1 MIETIGNFLYNIL
14 DAVGSVLPRD
24 PFLQFFQ
31 MPDAVVYKYLG
42 IINWFIPVAF
52 IVSTFEAFLVA
63 YGTYI
68 LISTVLRWIK
78 AIE

>member
-14 DAVGSVLPRD
+14 DAIGSILPRD

-42 IINWFIPVAF
+42 IINWFIPVGF

-68 LISTVLRWIK
+68 LISSVLRWIK

>member
-31 MPDAVVYKYLG
+31 TPDAVVYKYLG
-42 IINWFIPVAF
+42 FINWLIPVNF
-52 IVSTFEAFLVA
+52 IAGTFEAFLIA

-68 LISTVLRWIK
+68 LISTILRWIK
-78 AIE
+78 AID

>member
-14 DAVGSVLPRD
+14 DAVGQVLPRD
-24 PFLQFFQ
+24 PFLQFFAI
-31 MPDAVVYKYLG
+31 PDAVIYKYLG
-42 IINWFIPVAF
+42 IINWFIPVSF
-52 IVSTFEAFLVA
+52 ILGTFEAFLVA

-68 LISTVLRWIK
+68 LISSVLRWIK

>member
-14 DAVGSVLPRD
+14 DAVGNVLPRD
-24 PFLQFFQ
+24 PFLQFFT

-42 IINWFIPVAF
+42 YINWLVPISFIA
-52 IVSTFEAFLVA
+52 STFEAFLIA

-68 LISTVLRWIK
+68 LISTILRWIK
-78 AIE
+78 AID

>member
-14 DAVGSVLPRD
+14 DAVGNVLPRD
-24 PFLQFFQ
+24 PFLQFFT

-42 IINWFIPVAF
+42 YINWIVPVGFIA
-52 IVSTFEAFLVA
+52 STFEAFLIA

-68 LISTVLRWIK
+68 LISSVLRWIK
-78 AIE
+78 AID